1 MSWRQNLL
9 GYEENIGVVCIF
21 VWWLSVVFCRGHILP
36 RGVQVCLL
44 STLSRGTNITERRT
58 CMFVFSASVGYQ
70 DNKGQLS
77 DSRRDASS
85 EVLIQKGLFLGTVC
99 TGR

>member
-36 RGVQVCLL
+36 RGEQVCLL

-58 CMFVFSASVGYQ
+58 CMFVFRLRLVTKITKANYQ
-70 DNKGQLS
+70 ILGVM
-77 DSRRDASS
+77 
-85 EVLIQKGLFLGTVC
+85 EVLKS
-99 TGR
+99 